1 VTASGKP
8 IDVVADFIYSCTK
21 EIVTYGQSDRRAET
35 HAGRFNAANTL
46 LTTVYKR
53 RDGQTD
59 RLTDNDLR
67 DITQCSHHTFSL
79 DHEFYSA
86 TEIVFLGDAWALRL
100 AEIGISG
107 SLNRSDPL

>member
-1 VTASGKP
+1 MGNQTEGPKRTLAASTP
-8 IDVVADFIYSCTK
+8 P
-21 EIVTYGQSDRRAET
+21 T
-35 HAGRFNAANTL
+35 HCSQL
-46 LTTVYKR
+46 YIK
-53 RDGQTD
+53 DETD

-86 TEIVFLGDAWALRL
+86 TENVFFGDAWALRP